1 MGGLLRI
8 ADFLQHIP
16 TFCGLAVGVHFI
28 DVNAANPAVLR
39 VVVEQINEIDM
50 RSNVITVI
58 KICELTRNQRRYRST
73 IAPLEQNGSVRERI
87 ALKN

>member
-1 MGGLLRI
+1 MGGLLQI

-16 TFCGLAVGVHFI
+16 TFCGLAVGDHLI
-28 DVNAANPAVLR
+28 DVNAANPAVLQ

-58 KICELTRNQRRYRST
+58 KICELTRNQRRYRAT
-73 IAPLEQNGSVRERI
+73 IAP
-87 ALKN
+87 